1 MARKCLSAGEND
13 LVRLSVTVAGFG
25 SFRSGVATKLC
36 SETGEHLE
44 ALLAHLEDDGDK
56 PDTARTPH
64 LLCGSKFWSLSS
76 SLGCVYLAWLTYS
89 RISSHQFEWPN
100 DIWSVLAYG
109 VWVLFLLI
117 LMAETRCFR
126 ERLLFTVLLANFAL
140 ALSMAFA
147 PHLQPTTA
155 QTARQISLAL
165 WVLGA
170 LYSASFIFRPV
181 PASDNRARKA

>member
-1 MARKCLSAGEND
+1 
-13 LVRLSVTVAGFG
+13 
-25 SFRSGVATKLC
+25 
-36 SETGEHLE
+36 LE
-44 ALLAHLEDDGDK
+44 ALLTHSEDDDK

-76 SLGCVYLAWLTYS
+76 SLGCVYLAWLAFA
-89 RISSHQFEWPN
+89 RLSSHQFEWPN
-100 DIWSVLAYG
+100 DVWSILAYG
-109 VWVLFLLI
+109 VWVLFLLV
-117 LMAETRCFR
+117 LMTETRCFR

-140 ALSMAFA
+140 ALWMATA
-147 PHLQPTTA
+147 PNLHPTTA

-181 PASDNRARKA
+181 PVADARARRV